1 MQEWSWSDLDDC
13 LLTVDEVRGGVSGYT
28 HALVIAPDAAQHLD
42 SVIDQ
47 FVEAFVAHP
56 EVIVVDRRIPELI
69 YVQAPTL
76 PPGELSMLIAETWR
90 GSLWAPEEAIIA
102 RASAGSIAAWGHVRT
117 TSTPFGGEKR
127 SIFNRS

>member
-1 MQEWSWSDLDDC
+1 MISPE
-13 LLTVDEVRGGVSGYT
+13 
-28 HALVIAPDAAQHLD
+28 AAQHLD
-42 SVIDQ
+42 AALDQ
-47 FVEAFVAHP
+47 FVEAFAAHP
-56 EVIVVDRRIPELI
+56 EVIAVDRRIPELI
-69 YVQAPTL
+69 YVQAPAL

-90 GSLWAPEEAIIA
+90 GSLWAPDDAIIA